1 MSAVARLAP
10 VPDADP
16 APEALPQGRASLL
29 RFITCGS
36 VDDGKSTLIG
46 RMLYEAGAV
55 FDDQLDSLAK
65 DSRKFGTQGEALDF
79 ALLVDGLSAE
89 REQGITID
97 VAYRYFATAR
107 RTFIVADTPGH
118 EQYTRNMATGA
129 STADLAVIL
138 VDARKGL
145 LPQTRR
151 HSYIVSSL
159 GVRDVIV
166 AINKMDLVGFSKE
179 TFDAIEADYRAA
191 VAGLGF
197 SSITCIPL
205 SARDGDN
212 VVTLSARTPW
222 YAGPPLLSVLEDA
235 QPAGRSADEPGFL
248 LPVQWINRPN
258 LDFRG
263 FAGTLA
269 SGTLIAGDAVTV
281 LPSGRTTRI
290 ARVIGGDG
298 DLTRAGAGQAITV
311 TTVDEVDIARGD
323 VLVGG
328 HRELR
333 PASQISARLIWTG
346 GEPLE
351 IGREY
356 QLKLASAV
364 VNARIVLLHDA
375 VDIDTFA
382 TRADETLP
390 MNGIGHAT
398 LKLDAPVVNVP
409 YARNRD
415 LGGFILID
423 KVSNE
428 TVAFGLVVRDLS
440 GGTPLSAREKVR
452 AAAQGWIGAP
462 GSARRGEVLA
472 GLSWRLASAAAF
484 GIIVAIA
491 TGSPGWG
498 LAAGAAD
505 ISARTA
511 LRALH
516 DGLWRRARERSL
528 PADVAESGGG
538 I

>member
-1 MSAVARLAP
+1 MSALARLVP
-10 VPDADP
+10 VPDAEP
-16 APEALPQGRASLL
+16 APEALAAGRHSLL

-46 RMLYEAGAV
+46 RMLFEAGAV
-55 FDDQLDSLAK
+55 FEDQLDSLAK

-97 VAYRYFATAR
+97 VAYRYFATPR
-107 RTFIVADTPGH
+107 RSFIVADTPGH

-159 GVRDVIV
+159 GVRDIVV
-166 AINKMDLVGFSKE
+166 AINKMDLVGFDE
-179 TFDAIEADYRAA
+179 AIFRRIEADYRAA
-191 VAGLGF
+191 TAGLNF
-197 SSITCIPL
+197 RSVTFIPL

-212 VVTLSARTPW
+212 VVVRSGRTPW
-222 YAGPPLLSVLEDA
+222 YSGPALLPVLEEA
-235 QPAGRSADEPGFL
+235 EPAARADGQAGFL
-248 LPVQWINRPN
+248 LPVQWINRPD

-269 SGTLIAGDAVTV
+269 AGTLVAGDAVTV

-298 DLTRAGAGQAITV
+298 DLTRAHAGQAITV

-328 HRELR
+328 HRDLK
-333 PASQISARLIWTG
+333 AATQIAARLIWTG
-346 GEPLE
+346 AEPLE

-356 QLKLASAV
+356 QLKLGTAL
-364 VNARIVLLHDA
+364 VNTRVALLHDA
-375 VDIDTFA
+375 VDIETFEA
-382 TRADETLP
+382 RPAASLP

-398 LKLDAPVVNVP
+398 LRLDAPVVCLP
-409 YARNRD
+409 YDGNRD

-423 KVSNE
+423 RISNE
-428 TVAFGLVVRDLS
+428 TVGFGLVS
-440 GGTPLSAREKVR
+440 GPGATEAGDWRSRL
-452 AAAQGWIGAP
+452 AQGAQDLIGAP
-462 GSARRGEVLA
+462 GSERRGDVLA
-472 GLSWRLASAAAF
+472 LVSWRLASAGTLA
-484 GIIVAIA
+484 GIVAVV
-491 TGSPGWG
+491 TGQPLAG

-505 ISARTA
+505 IVARSV
-511 LRALH
+511 LRTLH